1 MSLSFQSFAGQNWLI
16 TPSALAV
23 NEAKPS
29 SIKDQK
35 FLLVLTGVGILNL
48 QGNNPHDWRRENLVI
63 VPDVDAS
70 LQFAV
75 NRFSIPKPPGSINA
89 FDVDQ
94 ITPFAA
100 ISSSFDKESGSVDAG
115 YAVDVWRPNHFINT
129 TDTAGKPAHKVFT
142 GISVDLAVRNN
153 KAVIHRVSYQIT
165 LLGRIVFLPNIIL

>member
-1 MSLSFQSFAGQNWLI
+1 MSLFFPSFAGQNWLI

-35 FLLVLTGVGILNL
+35 WLLVLTGVGNLNL
-48 QGNNPHDWRRENLVI
+48 QGNNPNDWRRENLI
-63 VPDVDAS
+63 IFPDINAP

-75 NRFSIPKPPGSINA
+75 NRFSIPKPTGTIDA

-94 ITPFAA
+94 MTPFAA

-115 YAVDVWRPNHFINT
+115 YAVDVWRPNHFIDT
-129 TDTAGKPAHKVFT
+129 TDSAGKPAHKVFT

-153 KAVIHRVSYQIT
+153 KAVIHRVSYHIT
-165 LLGRIVFLPNIIL
+165 LLGRIVFLPNIIP